1 MVIGAG
7 TGIRMGTELK
17 RASQCGM
24 NRPGNGE
31 REGPARAGRAA
42 VIGGQKVY
50 IGRGCAG
57 VLGFYAG
64 EEADIVLGF

>member
-1 MVIGAG
+1 MR
-7 TGIRMGTELK
+7 TGTELK
-17 RASQCGM
+17 RAGQRGRK
-24 NRPGNGE
+24 RPGNRE